1 MEKDPIIH
9 TITKNKDWQ
18 RENRNDLVIKYLNK
32 YKKNHPEANYLL
44 FDKKIKEANPTIKN
58 WENIQLGQTVNIP
71 MDIPKE
77 TKSEEVSPKDAS
89 SETTVVSTSSKSD
102 TKAAPEKKEEAQE
115 DVSSGKPSKAGLYV
129 VCNGAECSCN
139 MSDDGTKGKLKV
151 LSQNK
156 IYVNDK
162 EGAEKLVANTNDLG
176 IPFEV
181 PVKTFGKCKM
191 QPTGTTFLPCIPN
204 IAKWSEAYDPIVLEN
219 KGKALVDTSEGT
231 CAFGGKITF
240 DTHGQTQAVSQ
251 QDVAEASNDVATLI
265 NPALTEE
272 DVHELI
278 AGKFKTKTEDEKGA
292 SVATIKTE
300 DNKNAYQFTKPDI
313 AFTVKKYSSKK
324 KPTDEQKAGINWA
337 VFYRTTKKEKYKEVG
352 KYVDIGETFDFPF
365 QTQGDFVVEAY
376 GGAKGPY
383 YLTARDNSA
392 YKKITLGSQKLTGVS
407 GPFVGKSDR
416 SAQGRVRINET
427 VTIKAGLLYS
437 QKDVETALSGK
448 EHMKGIV
455 WEATAYKKI
464 GKTKKEIPVTIVKD
478 KNNPQQITIAPLAQ
492 SATRVTVT
500 ATNPKTGAVNT
511 LKYSVGSNYVVRVK
525 QNKETI
531 CVWDTKEA
539 KKKRH
544 TVTLEVAKY
553 AIEPALQ
560 AEKDAVKWTS
570 YCKGD
575 KPLAD
580 KIIATG
586 HSTTQISEDL
596 GGIIYEAYG
605 IYPSKK
611 GGETASAKLVTVIA
625 PRIIKAYW
633 ADKNGNQ
640 IHRSGFKHEVYIHI
654 ETEGLTG
661 EKLELNIWESD
672 NKTKDDFVKNA
683 GTAIEVN
690 AKNGIIHQAFTLPEN
705 HFFEQEYFFTI
716 KEFPCVVA
724 GAKQDSG
731 CKNEYV
737 LWNNWE
743 NKKTHYLYVDKDE
756 KIVNLRMYESNGK
769 LHTGIVKYGDCIT
782 VKVATRNY
790 VGKTLEFKIYEDI
803 NWAKDPKKNETIKIP
818 IDKQG
823 KGETEFMVP
832 TAWES
837 DHKDA
842 CTARY
847 FYLEH
852 NGDDFPRSF
861 YIKTKG
867 KEEDE
872 VESKPRVRAL
882 MLKVSTTLELD
893 EKLEADNAVVLGE
906 ELNVPTGSGKAC
918 ESLIW
923 GEKFTCEEREKVIQI
938 ASDLWGE
945 DKKIKM
951 ANNLMAVF
959 AWESG
964 GTFKTN
970 APNMDNSGGT
980 GLIQFMP
987 KTAKSLLG
995 RDITIEYVKNYW
1007 GKEKTLKRVKEFAN
1021 MTVLKQLDY
1030 VKKYFKPQAGKDLEF
1045 VDFYLQVLFPASS
1058 GKKNHVVFSENGEGL
1073 DVNDRHF
1080 KLRVKAYAQNKGMD
1094 ADKNGKLMKN
1104 EIALSV
1110 QKYLIKG
1117 EAFKNDCSDGSCTLG
1132 AKAHDGEII
1141 KNGVTLHFIGKTAKE
1156 SSLSIKTKNILKE
1169 VGEISSNMNIYIT
1182 SVARTAYD
1190 QARIMYD
1197 NCSVDIEEQRATY
1210 ATAGQKVI
1218 DVYLSET
1225 KKGKTREKIILLME
1239 QKIKE
1244 LGPASVS
1251 KHCSDPNILNTFD
1264 ISYSKLNDKNSFWE
1278 EMKKRSE
1285 LDKILKEN
1293 KCYHI
1298 QIEQ

>member
-58 WENIQLGQTVNIP
+58 WGNIQLGQTVNIP

-89 SETTVVSTSSKSD
+89 SETTVVSTNSKSD

-115 DVSSGKPSKAGLYV
+115 DVSSGKPNKAGLYV
-129 VCNGAECSCN
+129 VCNGAECACDASI
-139 MSDDGTKGKLKV
+139 DGTTSKLKV

-162 EGAEKLVANTNDLG
+162 EGSEKLLGNTNDLG

-181 PVKTFGKCKM
+181 PVKTFGKCKN
-191 QPTGTTFLPCIPN
+191 QLVGSSHLPCIPN
-204 IAKWSEAYDPIVLEN
+204 IVNWSKAYDPIVLDN

-231 CAFGGKITF
+231 CSFGGKIKF
-240 DTHGQTQAVSQ
+240 NTHGQTQAVSQ

-292 SVATIKTE
+292 SVKYIKTD

-392 YKKITLGSQKLTGVS
+392 YKKITLGSQKLTGIS

-464 GKTKKEIPVTIVKD
+464 GKTKKDIPVTIVKD
-478 KNNPQQITIAPLAQ
+478 KNNPQQITIAPLTQ

-511 LKYSVGSNYVVRVK
+511 LKYSVGSNYVVSVK
-525 QNKETI
+525 ENKQTI

-661 EKLELNIWESD
+661 EKLELNVWESD

-724 GAKQDSG
+724 GTKQDSG

-790 VGKTLEFKIYEDI
+790 IGKTLEFKIYEDI

-823 KGETEFMVP
+823 KGEAEFMVP

-837 DHKDA
+837 D
-842 CTARY
+842 
-847 FYLEH
+847 
-852 NGDDFPRSF
+852 
-861 YIKTKG
+861 
-867 KEEDE
+867 
-872 VESKPRVRAL
+872 
-882 MLKVSTTLELD
+882 
-893 EKLEADNAVVLGE
+893 
-906 ELNVPTGSGKAC
+906 
-918 ESLIW
+918 
-923 GEKFTCEEREKVIQI
+923 
-938 ASDLWGE
+938 
-945 DKKIKM
+945 
-951 ANNLMAVF
+951 
-959 AWESG
+959 
-964 GTFKTN
+964 
-970 APNMDNSGGT
+970 
-980 GLIQFMP
+980 
-987 KTAKSLLG
+987 
-995 RDITIEYVKNYW
+995 
-1007 GKEKTLKRVKEFAN
+1007 
-1021 MTVLKQLDY
+1021 
-1030 VKKYFKPQAGKDLEF
+1030 
-1045 VDFYLQVLFPASS
+1045 
-1058 GKKNHVVFSENGEGL
+1058 
-1073 DVNDRHF
+1073 
-1080 KLRVKAYAQNKGMD
+1080 
-1094 ADKNGKLMKN
+1094 
-1104 EIALSV
+1104 
-1110 QKYLIKG
+1110 
-1117 EAFKNDCSDGSCTLG
+1117 
-1132 AKAHDGEII
+1132 
-1141 KNGVTLHFIGKTAKE
+1141 
-1156 SSLSIKTKNILKE
+1156 
-1169 VGEISSNMNIYIT
+1169 
-1182 SVARTAYD
+1182 
-1190 QARIMYD
+1190 
-1197 NCSVDIEEQRATY
+1197 
-1210 ATAGQKVI
+1210 
-1218 DVYLSET
+1218 
-1225 KKGKTREKIILLME
+1225 
-1239 QKIKE
+1239 
-1244 LGPASVS
+1244 
-1251 KHCSDPNILNTFD
+1251 
-1264 ISYSKLNDKNSFWE
+1264 
-1278 EMKKRSE
+1278 
-1285 LDKILKEN
+1285 
-1293 KCYHI
+1293 
-1298 QIEQ
+1298 